1 LRVFLA
7 APPLATR
14 ADAWVRFAPDGRAI
28 AHGRGTPDG
37 WPADPVI
44 EAVLAAAQV
53 RMVALDLPPLPATRR
68 RAAAQFAL
76 EDQVASA
83 AAESA
88 IAVAP
93 AREGGPVLAAVVVDA
108 LIRAIAAHPK
118 RFARIIPEP
127 ALAPYGDGW

>member
-1 LRVFLA
+1 RHAARVPRCPAARDPRRCLGALRPGRPRHCA
-7 APPLATR
+7 WTR
-14 ADAWVRFAPDGRAI
+14 DAGWVAGRPGHRSSA
-28 AHGRGTPDG
+28 
-37 WPADPVI
+37 
-44 EAVLAAAQV
+44 
-53 RMVALDLPPLPATRR
+53 RR
-68 RAAAQFAL
+68 RAAARFAL